1 MSVQL
6 EQQYSRFDHKTF
18 PSSNKE
24 NLVWTLFLT
33 LGALGIWV
41 IFRAQFWMWQYIIL
55 GMWYA
60 GLLWFG
66 LKWPHFRL
74 FTLVVLAIAGV
85 GVGLYAL
92 GYNDS
97 NSLLMRYF
105 LHSNAMFD
113 WMSVAILCS
122 AVGYYGYL
130 LRGSESGGKW
140 GQRFAWAAS
149 ALGFAGLAIRWRE
162 TYIGHPSWGHIP
174 VSDIYDVMALFC
186 AMTILFYLYYE
197 EDTQS
202 RGLGAFVLPLV
213 LIADIFMFWVGAAY
227 HLDHIAP
234 LVPALQSFWMKI
246 HVPSMF
252 VAYANFYISAMAG
265 LAYLLKDRALQHG
278 GFLRD
283 RLPSLEI
290 LERSYSGT
298 IAFGFLF
305 FTVGTILG
313 AVWAARAWGGFWSWD
328 PKETWA
334 LIVWLNYAGFLHARS
349 QKNWHGR
356 PMAWWALISL
366 IVVTFCFIG
375 VNLFLGGL
383 HSYGK
388 L

>member
-1 MSVQL
+1 MSAQIQESL
-6 EQQYSRFDHKTF
+6 GQYEKSLISEPQRK
-18 PSSNKE
+18 
-24 NLVWTLFLT
+24 VAWALFVS
-33 LGALGIWV
+33 LGALGIWLL
-41 IFRAQFWMWQYIIL
+41 FRAQFWLWQYIVL
-55 GMWYA
+55 ALWYA

-66 LKWPHFRL
+66 LQWPHFRL
-74 FTLVVLAIAGV
+74 FTLAVLGIAGI
-85 GVGLYAL
+85 GVGLYGL
-92 GYNDS
+92 GFNTH
-97 NSLLMRYF
+97 NSLLLSAF
-105 LHSNAMFD
+105 FHSNAMFT
-113 WMSVAILCS
+113 WMSAAIALS
-122 AVGYYGYL
+122 ALGYYSYL
-130 LRGSESGGKW
+130 FLGSDLGGRW
-140 GQRFAWAAS
+140 GQRLAWVAAT
-149 ALGFAGLAIRWRE
+149 LGFAGLAIRWRE
-162 TYIGHPSWGHIP
+162 TYLGHPSWGHIP
-174 VSDIYDVMALFC
+174 VSNIYDVMVLFC
-186 AMTILFYLYYE
+186 AMTILFYLYHE
-197 EDTQS
+197 EESDS

-213 LIADIFMFWVGAAY
+213 LIADIFLLWVGAAY
-227 HLDHIAP
+227 HLDRIQP

-252 VAYANFYISAMAG
+252 VAYANFYISAMAA
-265 LAYLLKDRALQHG
+265 LAYLLKDRALQRG
-278 GFLRD
+278 GLLRD

-290 LERSYSGT
+290 LERSFTGT

-356 PMAWWALISL
+356 PMAWWAVTSL

-375 VNLFLGGL
+375 VDLFLGGL